1 MALLT
6 LEEWARQTYET
17 PPTLNTLRRWARE
30 GFIYPAP
37 EKHGR
42 SYFVCPSARYIEPST
57 RFRPDGSL
65 TLVER
70 LALGVSLRKQS
81 PSKRRP
87 RAGS

>member
-6 LEEWARQTYET
+6 LEEWAKQTYET

-30 GFIYPAP
+30 GFIYPPP

-42 SYFVCPSARYIEPST
+42 SYFVSPSARYVEPRT

-65 TLVER
+65 TLMER
-70 LALGVSLRKQS
+70 IAIARASAKQA
-81 PSKRRP
+81 PSKRPPARN
-87 RAGS
+87 

>member
-6 LEEWARQTYET
+6 LEEWAKQTYET
-17 PPTLNTLRRWARE
+17 PPTLNTLRRWARD

-42 SYFVCPSARYIEPST
+42 SYFVSPSARYIEPRT

-70 LALGVSLRKQS
+70 LAIARASEKQAS
-81 PSKRRP
+81 SKRRP
-87 RAGS
+87 AGN